1 MPTRVVEQNT
11 HFGTSICL
19 TDQNVQHSIFF
30 YKPPEKYINRGQ
42 PPIERTYN
50 HGITF
55 TTVAK
60 SKCLQSMITDGHRKY
75 GAEEMTT
82 DVLQNSRFPT

>member
-1 MPTRVVEQNT
+1 MAMDSNLSGMLCGGSWPIL
-11 HFGTSICL
+11 SIWCE
-19 TDQNVQHSIFF
+19 S
-30 YKPPEKYINRGQ
+30 
-42 PPIERTYN
+42 
-50 HGITF
+50 GITF